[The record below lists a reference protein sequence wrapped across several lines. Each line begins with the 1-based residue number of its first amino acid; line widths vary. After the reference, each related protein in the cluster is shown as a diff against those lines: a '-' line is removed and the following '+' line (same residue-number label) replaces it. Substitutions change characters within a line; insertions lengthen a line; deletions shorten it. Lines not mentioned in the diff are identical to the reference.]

1 MHLDAVTVFVTM
13 TERTADHIRETLE
26 QAILTGEFK
35 DGVRLDEVRLCTR
48 FGVSRTP
55 VREAL
60 HQLAASGLLEMK
72 PRRGAFV
79 RMPGFVEV
87 VEMFEVMGELESM
100 CGRLAAKRISD
111 SQLQAFSLACG
122 ICEQAE
128 AAGDSDAYYREN
140 ETFHQILYEASG
152 NGFLQSQAL
161 QLQKR
166 LQPFRRLQLRV
177 RGRIRQSLDE
187 HRQILKAVED
197 GDGETAGLLLR
208 QHVTVQGE
216 KFFDLMR
223 GLDETSVR
231 KTG

>member
-1 MHLDAVTVFVTM
+1 M
-13 TERTADHIRETLE
+13 TERTADRIREALE
-26 QAILTGEFK
+26 QAILTGEFD
-35 DGVRLDEVRLCTR
+35 DGARLDEVRLCNR

-60 HQLAASGLLEMK
+60 HLLAASGLLEMK

-111 SQLQAFSLACG
+111 EQLREFASACVK
-122 ICEQAE
+122 CEQAE

-187 HRQILKAVED
+187 HRQILKAIED
-197 GDGETAGLLLR
+197 GDAEAAGPLLR

-223 GLDETSVR
+223 GLDQTAVR
-231 KTG
+231 RTG

>member
-1 MHLDAVTVFVTM
+1 MHKNAAMVMPVMD
-13 TERTADHIRETLE
+13 ERTADRIRETLE
-26 QAILTGEFK
+26 QAILTGEFV
-35 DGVRLDEVRLCTR
+35 DGARLDEVRLCTR

-79 RMPGFVEV
+79 RTPGFVEV

-111 SQLQAFSLACG
+111 VQLKAFSAACRK
-122 ICEQAE
+122 CEQAE
-128 AAGDSDAYYREN
+128 ETGDRDAYYREN
-140 ETFHQILYEASG
+140 ETFHQVLYEAGG

-161 QLQKR
+161 KLQKR
-166 LQPFRRLQLRV
+166 LQPFRRLQLGV
-177 RGRIRQSLDE
+177 RGRVRQSLEE
-187 HRQILKAVED
+187 HRQILQAVEA
-197 GDGETAGLLLR
+197 GDQETAETLLR

-223 GLDETSVR
+223 SLDQTSARET
-231 KTG
+231 G

>member
-1 MHLDAVTVFVTM
+1 MQVVRFRVEDTM
-13 TERTADHIRETLE
+13 NERTADHIRETLE
-26 QAILTGEFK
+26 QAILTGEFD
-35 DGVRLDEVRLCTR
+35 DGVRLDEIKLCTR

-60 HQLAASGLLEMK
+60 VQLAASGLVK
-72 PRRGAFV
+72 AIPRRGAFV

-87 VEMFEVMGELESM
+87 VEMFEVMGELEGM

-111 SQLQAFSLACG
+111 QQLKAFATACEK
-122 ICEQAE
+122 CEKAE
-128 AAGDSDAYYREN
+128 AAGDTDRYYRDN

-152 NGFLQSQAL
+152 NEYLRSQAV

-166 LQPFRRLQLRV
+166 LQPFRRLQLQV
-177 RGRIRQSLDE
+177 RGRTRQSLDE
-187 HRQILKAVED
+187 HRKILKAVET
-197 GDGETAGLLLR
+197 GDQSAAEKLLR
-208 QHVTVQGE
+208 DHVTVQGE

-223 GLDETSVR
+223 GLNKPVSR

>member
-1 MHLDAVTVFVTM
+1 MQRFAAIVIAIM
-13 TERTADHIRETLE
+13 SERTADRIRETLE
-26 QAILTGEFK
+26 QAILTGEFD

-60 HQLAASGLLEMK
+60 HQLTASGLLDMR

-111 SQLQAFSLACG
+111 AQLKAFASACVK
-122 ICEQAE
+122 CEQAE
-128 AAGDSDAYYREN
+128 EAGDSDTYYREN
-140 ETFHQILYEASG
+140 ETFHQVLYQASG
-152 NGFLQSQAL
+152 NGFLQSQAVN
-161 QLQKR
+161 LQKR

-197 GDGETAGLLLR
+197 GDGETAETLVR

-223 GLDETSVR
+223 GLEETSMR

>member
-1 MHLDAVTVFVTM
+1 MVQFTM
-13 TERTADHIRETLE
+13 SERTADRIRETLE
-26 QAILTGEFK
+26 QAILTGEFD
-35 DGVRLDEVRLCTR
+35 DGARLDEVRLCTR

-60 HQLAASGLLEMK
+60 HQLAASGLLDMK

-100 CGRLAAKRISD
+100 CGRLAAMRISD
-111 SQLQAFSLACG
+111 AQLKAFSDACLK
-122 ICEQAE
+122 CEQAE
-128 AAGDSDAYYREN
+128 EAGDSDAYYREN
-140 ETFHQILYEASG
+140 ETFHQVLYDASG
-152 NGFLQSQAL
+152 NGFLRSQAL
-161 QLQKR
+161 TLQKR

-187 HRQILKAVED
+187 HRQILQAVEE
-197 GDGETAGLLLR
+197 GDGEAAARLLR

-223 GLDETSVR
+223 GLGETSMR

>member
-1 MHLDAVTVFVTM
+1 MHDNPVNMVAIM
-13 TERTADHIRETLE
+13 TERTADRIRETLE
-26 QAILTGEFK
+26 QAILTGEFT
-35 DGVRLDEVRLCTR
+35 DGARLDEVRLCTR

-60 HQLAASGLLEMK
+60 HQLTASGLLEMK

-100 CGRLAAKRISD
+100 CGRLAANRISD
-111 SQLQAFSLACG
+111 AQLQAFSLACES
-122 ICEQAE
+122 CEEAE

-140 ETFHQILYEASG
+140 ETFHQVLYEASG
-152 NGFLQSQAL
+152 NRFLQSQAL

-197 GDGETAGLLLR
+197 GDGEAAGLLLR

>member
-1 MHLDAVTVFVTM
+1 M
-13 TERTADHIRETLE
+13 TERTADRIRETLE
-26 QAILTGEFK
+26 QAILTGEFE
-35 DGVRLDEVRLCTR
+35 DGARLDEVRLCTR

-87 VEMFEVMGELESM
+87 VEMFEVMGELEAM

-111 SQLQAFSLACG
+111 AQIKAFCSACLK
-122 ICEQAE
+122 CEQAE
-128 AAGDSDAYYREN
+128 EAGDSDAYYREN
-140 ETFHQILYEASG
+140 ETFHQVLYEASG

-197 GDGETAGLLLR
+197 GDGEAAATLLR

-223 GLDETSVR
+223 GLDETKVR

>member
-1 MHLDAVTVFVTM
+1 MP
-13 TERTADHIRETLE
+13 ERTADHIRKTLE
-26 QAILTGEFK
+26 QAILTGEFD
-35 DGVRLDEVRLCTR
+35 DGMRLDEVKLCTR

-60 HQLAASGLLEMK
+60 HQLAASGLIEMI

-79 RMPGFVEV
+79 HMPGFVEV
-87 VEMFEVMGELESM
+87 VEMFEVMGELEGM

-111 SQLQAFSLACG
+111 KQLKRFEQAC
-122 ICEQAE
+122 IKCERAE
-128 AAGDSDAYYREN
+128 AAGDSDRYYREN
-140 ETFHQILYEASG
+140 ETFHQILYEAGG

-161 QLQKR
+161 HLQKR

-187 HRQILKAVED
+187 HRSILQAVEA
-197 GDGETAGLLLR
+197 GDHSAAEQLLR
-208 QHVTVQGE
+208 DHVTVQGE

-223 GLDETSVR
+223 GLNETGTR
-231 KTG
+231 KAG

>member
-1 MHLDAVTVFVTM
+1 MHDNPVNMAAIM
-13 TERTADHIRETLE
+13 TERTADRIRETLE
-26 QAILTGEFK
+26 QAILTGEFT
-35 DGVRLDEVRLCTR
+35 DGARLDEVRLCTR

-60 HQLAASGLLEMK
+60 HQLTASGLLEMK

-100 CGRLAAKRISD
+100 CGRLAANRISD
-111 SQLQAFSLACG
+111 AQLQAFSLACES
-122 ICEQAE
+122 CEEAE

-140 ETFHQILYEASG
+140 ETFHQVLYEASG
-152 NGFLQSQAL
+152 NRFLQSQAL

-197 GDGETAGLLLR
+197 GDGEAAGLLLR

>member
-1 MHLDAVTVFVTM
+1 MHDNPVNMAAIM
-13 TERTADHIRETLE
+13 TERTADRIRETLE
-26 QAILTGEFK
+26 QAILTGEFT
-35 DGVRLDEVRLCTR
+35 DGARLDEVRLCTR

-60 HQLAASGLLEMK
+60 HQLTASGLLEMK

-87 VEMFEVMGELESM
+87 VEMFEVMGELECM

-111 SQLQAFSLACG
+111 AQLQAFSLACES
-122 ICEQAE
+122 CEEAE

-140 ETFHQILYEASG
+140 ETFHQVLYEASG
-152 NGFLQSQAL
+152 NRFLQSQAL

-197 GDGETAGLLLR
+197 GDGEAAGLLLR
-208 QHVTVQGE
+208 QHITVQGE

>member
-1 MHLDAVTVFVTM
+1 MQRFAAIVIAIM
-13 TERTADHIRETLE
+13 SERTADRIRETLE
-26 QAILTGEFK
+26 QAILTGEFD

-60 HQLAASGLLEMK
+60 HQLTASGLLDMK

-111 SQLQAFSLACG
+111 AQLKAFASACVK
-122 ICEQAE
+122 CEQAE
-128 AAGDSDAYYREN
+128 EAGDSDAYYREN
-140 ETFHQILYEASG
+140 ETFHQVLYQASG
-152 NGFLQSQAL
+152 NGFLQSQAVN
-161 QLQKR
+161 LQKR

-187 HRQILKAVED
+187 HRQILKAVEA
-197 GDGETAGLLLR
+197 GDCKAAETLLR

-223 GLDETSVR
+223 GLEETSMR

>member
-1 MHLDAVTVFVTM
+1 MHLNAVTVFVTM
-13 TERTADHIRETLE
+13 TERTADRIRETLE

-35 DGVRLDEVRLCTR
+35 DGARLDEVRLCTR

-79 RMPGFVEV
+79 RVPGFVEV

-140 ETFHQILYEASG
+140 ETFHQILYAASG

-187 HRQILKAVED
+187 HRLILKAVED
-197 GDGETAGLLLR
+197 GDGETAGSLLR

>member
-1 MHLDAVTVFVTM
+1 MHDNVAMLALTM
-13 TERTADHIRETLE
+13 SERTADRIRETLE
-26 QAILTGEFK
+26 QAILTGEFD
-35 DGVRLDEVRLCTR
+35 DGARLDEVRLCTR

-111 SQLQAFSLACG
+111 AQLEAFSAACRK
-122 ICEQAE
+122 CEQAE
-128 AAGDSDAYYREN
+128 ETGDRDAYYREN
-140 ETFHQILYEASG
+140 ETFHQVLYEASG

-166 LQPFRRLQLRV
+166 LQPFRRLQLGV

-187 HRQILKAVED
+187 HRRILQAVES
-197 GDGETAGLLLR
+197 GDEQAAGTLLR
-208 QHVTVQGE
+208 LHVTVQGE

-223 GLDETSVR
+223 GLDKTSVR
-231 KTG
+231 RTG

>member
-1 MHLDAVTVFVTM
+1 MAIM
-13 TERTADHIRETLE
+13 SERTADRIRETLE
-26 QAILTGEFK
+26 QAILTGEFD

-60 HQLAASGLLEMK
+60 HQLTASGLLDMK

-111 SQLQAFSLACG
+111 AQLKAFASACVK
-122 ICEQAE
+122 CEQAE
-128 AAGDSDAYYREN
+128 EAGDSDAYYREN
-140 ETFHQILYEASG
+140 ETFHQVLYQASG
-152 NGFLQSQAL
+152 NGFLQSQAVN
-161 QLQKR
+161 LQKR

-197 GDGETAGLLLR
+197 GDGEAAEILLR

-223 GLDETSVR
+223 GLEETSMR

>member
-1 MHLDAVTVFVTM
+1 M
-13 TERTADHIRETLE
+13 TERTADRIRETLE
-26 QAILTGEFK
+26 QAILTGEFD
-35 DGVRLDEVRLCTR
+35 DGERLDEVRLCSR

-60 HQLAASGLLEMK
+60 HQLAASGLLQMK

-87 VEMFEVMGELESM
+87 VEMFEVMGELEGM
-100 CGRLAAKRISD
+100 CGRLAAMRISN
-111 SQLQAFSLACG
+111 SQLQAFSLACMN
-122 ICEQAE
+122 CEHAE

-140 ETFHQILYEASG
+140 ETFHQILYKASG

-197 GDGETAGLLLR
+197 GNGEAAGALLR

-223 GLDETSVR
+223 GLDETSGR
-231 KTG
+231 RTG

>member
-1 MHLDAVTVFVTM
+1 MHRFAAIVM
-13 TERTADHIRETLE
+13 AIMSERTADRIRETLE
-26 QAILTGEFK
+26 QAILTGEFD

-60 HQLAASGLLEMK
+60 HQLTASGLLDMK

-111 SQLQAFSLACG
+111 AQLKAFASACVK
-122 ICEQAE
+122 CEQAE
-128 AAGDSDAYYREN
+128 EAGDSDAYYREN
-140 ETFHQILYEASG
+140 ETFHQVLYQASG
-152 NGFLQSQAL
+152 NGFLQSQAVN
-161 QLQKR
+161 LQKR

-197 GDGETAGLLLR
+197 GDGEAAEILLR

-223 GLDETSVR
+223 GLEETSMR

>member
-1 MHLDAVTVFVTM
+1 M
-13 TERTADHIRETLE
+13 TERTADRIRETLE
-26 QAILTGEFK
+26 QAILTGEFD
-35 DGVRLDEVRLCTR
+35 DGERLDEVRLCSR

-60 HQLAASGLLEMK
+60 HQLAASGLLQMK

-87 VEMFEVMGELESM
+87 VEMFEVMGELEGM
-100 CGRLAAKRISD
+100 CGRLTATRISN
-111 SQLQAFSLACG
+111 SQLQAFSLACMN
-122 ICEQAE
+122 CEQAE

-197 GDGETAGLLLR
+197 GNGEAAGALLR

-223 GLDETSVR
+223 GLDETSGR